1 MTARVFLRGDSQR
14 HYATSL
20 VMGADRDSVVTIA
33 APRRST
39 EQNAKMWAMLT
50 DVARAKPEGREW
62 TKEAWKAAFMHSL
75 GHEIEFGQALDGK
88 GFFPVGFK
96 SSRLTV
102 GQMRD
107 LIECIYEYGSR
118 HDVRWNETRKSGF
131 YEYEG
136 AA

>member
-1 MTARVFLRGDSQR
+1 MTGPVVLRGDVQR
-14 HYATSL
+14 NYACNL
-20 VMGADRDSVVTIA
+20 IMGADQDSVVKIA
-33 APRRST
+33 SPRRSSL
-39 EQNAKMWAMLT
+39 QNAKMWAMLT
-50 DVARAKPEGREW
+50 DVARAQPEDRQW

-96 SSRLTV
+96 SSQLTV

-118 HDVRWNETRKSGF
+118 HGVEWREAERNGF
-131 YEYEG
+131 EVT
-136 AA
+136 A